1 MNRLTIAN
9 TKCLWLKMIYR
20 NPTFRR
26 LLHYY
31 NSIYEIHSLSI
42 FVLFLIPFSIHFFLI
57 FFSIKR
63 IFFSYANQNIF
74 RSQII
79 TSDQFWSYWSPFVF
93 NSTIFAF
100 DGTHRVCPFKKC
112 TRWFSQNLLKKKN
125 DFFHNAKKN
134 AFGSVFS
141 KKKKKTNRST
151 FYYTFQLKNT
161 TNINW
166 LHWPNSSQQSTST
179 LFNLCHVPNH
189 NFYLVTTF
197 MWFCCCWLFAYENMC
212 LFIYIFEN
220 IHSSYNVFF
229 VATYLIV
236 HRLVRTDVDAKRKRI
251 NCSVRF
257 FFCFCNN
264 TNNIARGK
272 NEKKLIAYNEV
283 GGC

>member
-100 DGTHRVCPFKKC
+100 DGTHRVCPFKKW
-112 TRWFSQNLLKKKN
+112 TRWFSQNLLEKKMIFFTTQRKTHLDLYLARRKKN
-125 DFFHNAKKN
+125 QQKYVLLYFPAEKHNE
-134 AFGSVFS
+134 
-141 KKKKKTNRST
+141 
-151 FYYTFQLKNT
+151 
-161 TNINW
+161 
-166 LHWPNSSQQSTST
+166 H
-179 LFNLCHVPNH
+179 
-189 NFYLVTTF
+189 
-197 MWFCCCWLFAYENMC
+197 
-212 LFIYIFEN
+212 
-220 IHSSYNVFF
+220 
-229 VATYLIV
+229 
-236 HRLVRTDVDAKRKRI
+236 
-251 NCSVRF
+251 
-257 FFCFCNN
+257 
-264 TNNIARGK
+264 
-272 NEKKLIAYNEV
+272 
-283 GGC
+283 